1 MCSFSKIAL
10 TYSEKK
16 KCSGDQEK
24 LQITRKIAQ
33 CLASYFGDPGKI
45 SMVLSIVFFR
55 LAQARNLVEEI
66 MEKIK
71 GPGNLISSIPLIYSN
86 SESSDQFLKQNAFL
100 TCSWRT

>member
-16 KCSGDQEK
+16 KCSGDQEN

-45 SMVLSIVFFR
+45 SMVLSTVF
-55 LAQARNLVEEI
+55 
-66 MEKIK
+66 
-71 GPGNLISSIPLIYSN
+71 
-86 SESSDQFLKQNAFL
+86 SD
-100 TCSWRT
+100 